1 MKQDAS
7 LTLGK
12 TLDKTEK
19 RAKDEML
26 LTPLYAKK
34 IPPSKNT
41 LVSTTLLKNSLDPE
55 VANIRYFIRNSLFIS
70 KTTCDEKLQIR
81 KNCG

>member
-7 LTLGK
+7 LTLRK

-19 RAKDEML
+19 RAKYEML

-70 KTTCDEKLQIR
+70 
-81 KNCG
+81 

>member
-1 MKQDAS
+1 MKLDAS

-12 TLDKTEK
+12 TLEKTEK

-34 IPPSKNT
+34 TPPSKNT
-41 LVSTTLLKNSLDPE
+41 LVSTTILKNSLDPE
-55 VANIRYFIRNSLFIS
+55 AANMRYFIRNSLFIS
-70 KTTCDEKLQIR
+70 
-81 KNCG
+81 